1 MEALGTDPQINI
13 SLCNYSL
20 RTKRAGK
27 KISWWIRFLL
37 IVFKKIDIHK
47 SSSTNIF

>member
-20 RTKRAGK
+20 CTKTAG
-27 KISWWIRFLL
+27 
-37 IVFKKIDIHK
+37 KKIDIHK

>member
-20 RTKRAGK
+20 CTKTAGK
-27 KISWWIRFLL
+27 KI
-37 IVFKKIDIHK
+37 VFKKNRY
-47 SSSTNIF
+47 T

>member
-20 RTKRAGK
+20 STKRAGK

-37 IVFKKIDIHK
+37 IV
-47 SSSTNIF
+47 